1 MIIQEMIKKMITKKI
16 QKILHIAINMR
27 LESLGFAYWSGLAN
41 FD

>member
-1 MIIQEMIKKMITKKI
+1 MITQEMTKKKITKKI
-16 QKILHIAINMR
+16 QKILHIAKNIR